1 MGKLTAAGQTIRPPD
16 TVPPEPA
23 WLNRNVVGMGI
34 TSLLS
39 DAGHEMITVL
49 LPGFLI
55 VLGLSSAALGTVE
68 GAADS
73 VSSFVKLG
81 SGWVSDRLGHRK
93 GLAAGGYLL
102 TGLSNGLFALAH
114 GLVLVVAARTVGW
127 FGRGFRTPLRN
138 AMLAS
143 SVPAQVRGKAFGFE
157 RAGDTIGAIIGPLL
171 GVVLLGVLRPHA
183 ANASAPYRIIFL
195 IGLVPGLSA
204 AIAFAVSVQEQ
215 RGVPSRAAFWA
226 AVSALPQ
233 SFWRS
238 LIGIGVF
245 GLGDFARTLMIL
257 AATQLLSPQYGLQ
270 RAAQI
275 AGLLY
280 VGHNVFHAA
289 YSYPVGVFSD
299 RFGRR
304 PLLALGYLAGA
315 LASLGFLAAFL
326 WHLLPIVY
334 LLSLFGL
341 AGFSMAVVDALEG
354 AWTGDL
360 VDETLRGTAY
370 GVLGTVNGLGDLL
383 ASVVVGS
390 LWTFFSPTAAFAY
403 AALLMAAGAA
413 VIYGVR

>member
-1 MGKLTAAGQTIRPPD
+1 LTAAGQTIQRPE
-16 TVPPEPA
+16 TVPPKPV

-39 DAGHEMITVL
+39 DTGHEMITVL
-49 LPGFLI
+49 LPGFLT

-68 GAADS
+68 GVADS

-81 SGWVSDRLGHRK
+81 SGWVSDRLGRRK

-102 TGLSNGLFALAH
+102 TGLSNGLFALANSWL
-114 GLVLVVAARTVGW
+114 LVLAARTVGW

-143 SVPAQVRGKAFGFE
+143 SVPAEVRGKAFGFE

-171 GVVLLGVLRPHA
+171 GVGLLGVLRPHT
-183 ANASAPYRIIFL
+183 ASASTPFRIIFL
-195 IGLVPGLSA
+195 IGLIPGLGA
-204 AIAFAVSVQEQ
+204 AIAFALTVREQ
-215 RGVPSRAAFWA
+215 GGAPSRTDFWA
-226 AVSALPQ
+226 TVRALPQ
-233 SFWRS
+233 SFWRA
-238 LIGIGVF
+238 LLGIGVF
-245 GLGDFARTLMIL
+245 GMGDFARTLMIL
-257 AATQLLSPQYGLQ
+257 AATQLLLPQYGLQ

-280 VGHNVFHAA
+280 VGHNAFHAA

-304 PLLALGYLAGA
+304 GLLALGYLAGA
-315 LASLGFLAAFL
+315 LASFGFLAAFL
-326 WHLLPIVY
+326 WHLLPVVY

-341 AGFSMAVVDALEG
+341 AGFSMAVVDALES

-360 VDETLRGTAY
+360 VADETLRGTAY
-370 GVLGTVNGLGDLL
+370 GVLGTVSGIGDLL

-390 LWTFFSPTAAFAY
+390 LWTGLSPVAAFGY
-403 AALLMAAGAA
+403 AALLMSAGAV
-413 VIYGVR
+413 VIYRQR